1 MKTMTLSPK
10 VKRRLGL
17 TGAYILAIVLAIVFL
32 FPFYYTIINSLRP
45 INSSPA
51 LLTFKG
57 FEFENFNLAVT
68 LIPFWRYLKNS
79 IIIEA
84 IGLTTGLF
92 TSFAYGYALA
102 RLKAPGKT
110 VVFYMILSS
119 VMVPA
124 MAIQVPQYVLFSNFG
139 LKDTYW
145 IYVINGLC
153 GSAVNVFTY
162 RQYLVSFSSS
172 IEEAAMIDGC
182 TRFSIMWRIVAPIS
196 KPIIAVVLFKDFLM
210 LWNDYMTPY
219 MYLSQ
224 NKYPIAM
231 ALFGTSYIMPNN
243 PGVKLVPVQNAA
255 AILITIPTLIVFFI
269 CQKQLVADVTAGSIK
284 E

>member
-1 MKTMTLSPK
+1 MKSTRLSAK
-10 VKRRLGL
+10 TKRKSGL
-17 TGAYILAIVLAIVFL
+17 IAAYVLATIFAIVFI
-32 FPFYYTIINSLRP
+32 FPFYYTITNSLRP

-57 FEFENFNLAVT
+57 FEFVNFKYAVT
-68 LIPFWRYLKNS
+68 LIPFWTYLKNS
-79 IIIEA
+79 VIIEV
-84 IGLTTGLF
+84 IGLATGLF

-124 MAIQVPQYVLFSNFG
+124 MAIQVPQYVLFSNLG

-182 TRFSIMWRIVAPIS
+182 TRTYFKTDNSS
-196 KPIIAVVLFKDFLM
+196 CII
-210 LWNDYMTPY
+210 
-219 MYLSQ
+219 
-224 NKYPIAM
+224 
-231 ALFGTSYIMPNN
+231 
-243 PGVKLVPVQNAA
+243 
-255 AILITIPTLIVFFI
+255 
-269 CQKQLVADVTAGSIK
+269 
-284 E
+284 

>member
-1 MKTMTLSPK
+1 MKNLSISPK
-10 VKRRLGL
+10 TKRKWGL
-17 TGAYILAIVLAIVFL
+17 FASYTLAIVFAIIFI
-32 FPFYYTIINSLRP
+32 FPFYYTITNSLRP

-57 FEFENFNLAVT
+57 FEFINFEYAVT
-68 LIPFWRYLKNS
+68 LIPFWDYLKNS
-79 IIIEA
+79 LLIEV
-84 IGLTTGLF
+84 IGLSTGLF

-124 MAIQVPQYVLFSNFG
+124 MAIQVPQYVLFSNLG
-139 LKDTYW
+139 LRDTYW
-145 IYVINGLC
+145 IYVINGLG

-162 RQYLVSFSSS
+162 RQYLVRFSSS

-182 TRFSIMWRIVAPIS
+182 NRFSIMWRVVAPIS

-224 NKYPIAM
+224 SKYPIAM

-255 AILITIPTLIVFFI
+255 AILITIPTLIVFVL
-269 CQKQLVADVTAGSIK
+269 CQKQLVSDVTAGSIK